1 MTLRTMCPEASRPL
15 TIVFVPWN
23 LMPLGANTKRACT
36 LPEAEETTET
46 TRAWLVPWRAMR
58 VLPTVTVTVSGP
70 SGAAGAAGAAGPAGA
85 ASGTSG
91 AATGEVGAE
100 MMTSELPAM
109 SRKLATTRRRSPTS
123 ALPGMNMSPT
133 TAPVTDSQT
142 SVAVSRCQVSL
153 TVGRGRVA
161 DRHGARGGRVARR
174 ADGGDGRVGELQLLD
189 VPEGVDTVGAALVVD
204 RDAAVRVVG
213 DGVGVDRVAEHG
225 RVGVRVRAGG
235 QDLTHDPEV
244 ARVDVALEHGIL
256 QRRAREAVRE
266 GAREC
271 RVLHHV
277 GGGDLLPTA
286 IDEADPRGELA
297 VAVDDVI
304 GAATHD
310 GVVAGAAEQD
320 VAGTEDG
327 AGDRAE
333 ARRGVRDDRCCA
345 LREGCHDRTQPG
357 DAILTRLVEHVA
369 AGEAG
374 PAERVRGGVMPLDDV
389 VEARAGVGLGLL
401 PAVAVDDH
409 LDRHADEVVVDL

>member
-100 MMTSELPAM
+100 MMVSGLPAM
-109 SRKLATTRRRSPTS
+109 SRNVATTRK
-123 ALPGMNMSPT
+123 
-133 TAPVTDSQT
+133 
-142 SVAVSRCQVSL
+142 RCGHGESL
-153 TVGRGRVA
+153 AGGGSGVA
-161 DRHGARGGRVARR
+161 DRDRAGRRR
-174 ADGGDGRVGELQLLD
+174 VGRAVDGGDGRVGELQLLD

-204 RDAAVRVVG
+204 RDAAVRVER

-297 VAVDDVI
+297 VAVDDGI
-304 GAATHD
+304 GAATRE
-310 GVVAGAAEQD
+310 GVVAGAAEED
-320 VAGTEDG
+320 VAGAEDG

-333 ARRGVRDDRCCA
+333 ARSGVRDDRCCA
-345 LREGCHDRTQPG
+345 LREGCHDRAQPG

-374 PAERVRGGVMPLDDV
+374 PAERVRGVLVPPDDV
-389 VEARAGVGLGLL
+389 VERRAGVGLDFL
-401 PAVAVDDH
+401 PAVAVHDH
-409 LDRHADEVVVDL
+409 LDRHADEVVVDLHVV